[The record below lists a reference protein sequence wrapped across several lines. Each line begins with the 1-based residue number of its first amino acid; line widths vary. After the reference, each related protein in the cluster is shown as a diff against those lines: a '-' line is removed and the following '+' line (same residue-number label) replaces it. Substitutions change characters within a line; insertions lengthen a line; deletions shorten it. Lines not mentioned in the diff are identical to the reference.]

1 LSRQRFPLDRLG
13 FLSYIGAGLV
23 LGACRAHLQPL
34 VPEVLPAVSADS
46 AAAWTRGTLPH
57 RAAAVRFKWRYQD
70 EHLSAAG
77 RGTARIA
84 PPDSLRLDYASAL
97 NIRTG
102 AGVVLGDSIAWADP
116 ADDFRSLVPAVPLL
130 WAAFGVARPPGPD
143 AGVTGGDIA
152 GSRVWRFVTGADTL
166 SYRWTAAPRRLEA
179 EWRRG
184 DRVVARSRTTF
195 DAAER
200 PAAAR
205 IDFPDAGARF
215 ELTVVGVDSAA
226 VIPPLLWTRRR

>member
-1 LSRQRFPLDRLG
+1 M
-13 FLSYIGAGLV
+13 
-23 LGACRAHLQPL
+23 LGACRPHLVPL
-34 VPEVLPAVSADS
+34 VPEVLPAVTADS
-46 AAAWTRGTLPH
+46 AEAWTQRTVPPH
-57 RAAAVRFKWRYQD
+57 PAAVRFKWRYRD

-130 WAAFGVARPPGPD
+130 WAAFGIARPPGAGAEV
-143 AGVTGGDIA
+143 AGVTTA
-152 GSRVWRFVTGADTL
+152 GAVLWRFVTGPDTL
-166 SYRWTAAPRRLEA
+166 SYRWTESPRQLEA

-184 DRVVARSRTTF
+184 ERVVARSRTTY
-195 DAAER
+195 DAAAR

-215 ELTVVGVDSAA
+215 ELTVVSVDTAA
-226 VIPPLLWTRRR
+226 VIPPVLWSRRR

>member
-1 LSRQRFPLDRLG
+1 M
-13 FLSYIGAGLV
+13 
-23 LGACRAHLQPL
+23 LGACRPHLAPL

-46 AAAWTRGTLPH
+46 AAVWTRSTTPD
-57 RAAAVRFKWRYQD
+57 RPAAVRFKWRYQD

-116 ADDFRSLVPAVPLL
+116 AEDFRSLMPAVPLL
-130 WAAFGVARPPGPD
+130 WAAFGVARPPGRD
-143 AGVTGGDIA
+143 ATVA
-152 GSRVWRFVTGADTL
+152 GAALPGSLIWRFVTGADTL
-166 SYRWTAAPRRLEA
+166 SYRWTATPRRLEA

-195 DAAER
+195 DAAAR

-215 ELTVVGVDSAA
+215 ELTVVGVDTAA
-226 VIPPLLWTRRR
+226 VIPPQLWSRRR

>member
-1 LSRQRFPLDRLG
+1 VV
-13 FLSYIGAGLV
+13 A
-23 LGACRAHLQPL
+23 
-34 VPEVLPAVSADS
+34 ADS
-46 AAAWTRGTLPH
+46 AEAWSRSTEPRHP
-57 RAAAVRFKWRYQD
+57 AAVRFKWRYRD
-70 EHLSAAG
+70 ERLSAAG

-130 WAAFGVARPPGPD
+130 WAAFGIARPP
-143 AGVTGGDIA
+143 IA
-152 GSRVWRFVTGADTL
+152 GAEVAGGAIPGGVVWRFVSGTDTL
-166 SYRWTAAPRRLEA
+166 SYRWTDSPRELEA

-184 DRVVARSRTTF
+184 ERVVARSRTTY
-195 DAAER
+195 DAAAR

-215 ELTVVGVDSAA
+215 ELTVLGVDTAA
-226 VIPPLLWTRRR
+226 VIPPVLWSRRR

>member
-1 LSRQRFPLDRLG
+1 ML
-13 FLSYIGAGLV
+13 AG
-23 LGACRAHLQPL
+23 CRPHLAPL
-34 VPEVLPAVSADS
+34 VPEALPVASADS
-46 AAAWTRGTLPH
+46 AGRWSRSTLPGH
-57 RAAAVRFKWRYQD
+57 TTAVRFKWRYRD
-70 EHLSAAG
+70 DRVSAAG

-116 ADDFRSLVPAVPLL
+116 AEDFRSLVPAVPLL
-130 WAAFGVARPPGPD
+130 WAAFGIARPPGPEAAV
-143 AGVTGGDIA
+143 AGGATPGA
-152 GSRVWRFVTGADTL
+152 AVWRFVTGPDTL
-166 SYRWTAAPRRLEA
+166 SYRWTDAPRQLEA

-184 DRVVARSRTTF
+184 VRVVARSRTTF
-195 DAAER
+195 DAAAR

-215 ELTVVGVDSAA
+215 ELTVLGVDTAA
-226 VIPPLLWTRRR
+226 VVPALLWIRRR